1 MGSDTTGPEPLAFAV
16 TPHLVH
22 ASRDMA
28 CWFTHPPGIV
38 IQVVRAVQGTRS
50 MTDWLGGLVQSTLL
64 ARFPGVND
72 LIVVVD
78 LSRMAGREP
87 GARNGL
93 VEPAKRLKAHVGRTV
108 LLPPASVS
116 RVYLGSLYAAT
127 ALLSAVGIH
136 VEIRHSLRE
145 VISDYGLRPAER

>member
-1 MGSDTTGPEPLAFAV
+1 MGSDTTALESLAFAV

-22 ASRDMA
+22 ASKDLV
-28 CWFTHPPGIV
+28 CWFTDPPGMV
-38 IQVVRAVQGTRS
+38 IQMIHAAQGTRS
-50 MTDWLGGLVQSTLL
+50 MTDWLGGLAQSALL
-64 ARFPGVND
+64 ARFPGAKD

-93 VEPAKRLKAHVGRTV
+93 VEPAKRMKARVAHTV
-108 LLPPASVS
+108 LLPPATVS
-116 RVYLGSLYAAT
+116 PVYLGSMYAAT

-136 VEIRHSLRE
+136 VEIRRSLRDVLSE
-145 VISDYGLRPAER
+145 YRLRPAQA